1 MTEKIAFKLR
11 TEIRP
16 KLNPADFN
24 IKSIFK
30 RLEKKGDLWE
40 GLDDQ
45 NIKEKNTSILTKL
58 LCKSS
63 FDPEEPYAKKRLIR
77 GGSFLCN
84 DSYLLWLPGCK
95 TNEN

>member
-1 MTEKIAFKLR
+1 MVPYHEAKSIGTENTFESDTIDINFLLRELVRMTEKIAFKLR

-40 GLDDQ
+40 GLNDQ

-58 LCKSS
+58 L
-63 FDPEEPYAKKRLIR
+63 
-77 GGSFLCN
+77 
-84 DSYLLWLPGCK
+84 
-95 TNEN
+95 